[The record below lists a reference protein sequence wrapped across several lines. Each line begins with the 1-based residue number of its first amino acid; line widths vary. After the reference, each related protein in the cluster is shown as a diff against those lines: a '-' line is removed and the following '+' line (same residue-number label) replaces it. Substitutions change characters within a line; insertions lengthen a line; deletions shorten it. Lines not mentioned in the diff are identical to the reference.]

1 MLTPKPVP
9 ANSTP
14 YNGRLPY
21 RVLPP
26 TRYRSARRPRT
37 YVARGVMFAFAGF
50 LCAAFLRVHGSEA
63 NRWLM
68 VLPFILCMAATR
80 DAVRSMHVSW
90 DLHHGG
96 VLFLLYADMMLL
108 TLIAVWTI
116 WPL

>member
-1 MLTPKPVP
+1 MLTPKPAPMRHIPTGRRSSQYGEP
-9 ANSTP
+9 AP
-14 YNGRLPY
+14 A
-21 RVLPP
+21 
-26 TRYRSARRPRT
+26 RSMPQSH
-37 YVARGVMFAFAGF
+37 VARGATLACMGLVTAV
-50 LCAAFLRVHGSEA
+50 FLRAHGAEI
-63 NRWLM
+63 NRLLM
-68 VLPFILCMAATR
+68 VVPFLLCLAATR